1 MTDLIFVYGTLRR
14 GYSQNVALQRLGAEY
29 LGRGTTQG
37 DLFDLGDFPG
47 ARSTAKASSRIAGEI
62 YRLPNPS
69 QALPVLDEIEGLRP
83 AAPELSLFR
92 REMTTVKLEN
102 GQETMAWV
110 YWLNRS
116 TGPRR
121 RIPSGDYAAR

>member
-1 MTDLIFVYGTLRR
+1 MTELIFVYGTLRR
-14 GYSQNVALQRLGAEY
+14 GFSRHVALQRLGAEY
-29 LGRGTTQG
+29 LGRGTIQG

-47 ARSTAKASSRIAGEI
+47 ARSTGKTSSRIAGEI
-62 YRLPNPS
+62 YRLPNPFQTLS
-69 QALPVLDEIEGLRP
+69 VLDEIEGLRP

-92 REMTTVKLEN
+92 RVMTTVTLEN
-102 GQETMAWV
+102 GQETTAWV

>member
-1 MTDLIFVYGTLRR
+1 LTELIFVYGTLRR
-14 GYSQNVALQRLGAEY
+14 GYSRHVALQRLGAEY
-29 LGRGTTQG
+29 LDRGTIQG
-37 DLFDLGDFPG
+37 ELFELGDFPG
-47 ARSTAKASSRIAGEI
+47 AGSTAKASSRIVGEI
-62 YRLPNPS
+62 YRLPDPS

-92 REMTTVKLEN
+92 RAMTTVTLEN
-102 GQETMAWV
+102 GQETTAWV

-121 RIPSGDYAAR
+121 RIPSGDYAAH